1 MKKYGQ
7 NYQQNNR
14 ELAGAIAQC
23 PGGSIREIKELL
35 HIEQNE
41 LNPYRKRLIRK
52 GIADGS
58 VRGYLTFSLPFFND
72 FVLDNI

>member
-1 MKKYGQ
+1 MKKSGQ
-7 NYQQNNR
+7 NYQQKTVSLQVLLPNVQ
-14 ELAGAIAQC
+14 A
-23 PGGSIREIKELL
+23 GSIREIKEML

-58 VRGYLTFSLPFFND
+58 MRGYLTFSLPFFTD